1 MSNLIDNRNMNKHTQ
16 IELQE
21 MIEAALQDGLPIE
34 LTIQQNTDN
43 YVFCHGVPYYKHNCL
58 FIGNRLIHVSDV
70 VHVHRIK

>member
-1 MSNLIDNRNMNKHTQ
+1 MNKHTQ

-21 MIEAALQDGLPIE
+21 MIEVALQDGLPIE

-43 YVFCHGVPYYKHNCL
+43 YVLCHGVPYYKNNCL
-58 FIGNRLIHVSDV
+58 FIGNRLIHFSDV